1 MERFIFANQLRGIAA
16 LLVMMAHYFGV
27 YFAAQ
32 PMIGRMTASPDLGF
46 TPARWVR
53 AFELPYQGPT
63 GVAVFF
69 LISGFVIP
77 FSLHR
82 LSRTGFLVNR
92 FFRIFPTYAC
102 CLALGLLAVWLNARY
117 WQQPF
122 PFTWRDYAANA
133 ALVHNLLGIPTLD
146 EVNWTLSIEL
156 KFYLLAAA
164 VPMLLLR
171 AHPGWLLA
179 FLAAALAV
187 TLTHQPGQVLLAM
200 EVNYLTF
207 MVTGT
212 QFHHHAMGLLST
224 RALYARVLLVLA
236 AFTGTWAF
244 GPQSGQF
251 PWVTV
256 WYYNAVLVFGLCY
269 HWRGRFRPRR
279 LLDFLAAIS
288 YPLYC
293 VHPLFGYSLLKV
305 LMHRGLPFGTAVL
318 ATMAAT
324 IGLAWL
330 VHKAVEGPT
339 NALGKRLGRRLSGAR
354 SGAEVR
360 TLEQAAAVENGAR
373 TLP

>member
-1 MERFIFANQLRGIAA
+1 VTAAPVERFVFANQLRGIAA
-16 LLVMMAHYFGV
+16 MLVVMAHYFGV

-46 TPARWVR
+46 TPSPWVHL
-53 AFELPYQGPT
+53 FELPYQGPA

-77 FSLHR
+77 FSLR
-82 LSRTGFLVNR
+82 RTSRAGFLVNR

-133 ALVHNLLGIPTLD
+133 ALVHNLLGVPTLD
-146 EVNWTLSIEL
+146 EVNWTLSVEL

-164 VPMLLLR
+164 VPMLFLR
-171 AHPGWLLA
+171 PGIGWLA
-179 FLAAALAV
+179 VFLAATVTVALC
-187 TLTHQPGQVLLAM
+187 HQPVAGQVLLAM
-200 EVNYLTF
+200 ETNYLTF

-212 QFHHHAMGLLST
+212 QFYHHAAGHAGT
-224 RALYARVLLVLA
+224 RALAVRVLLVMA
-236 AFTGTWAF
+236 AFTCTWAF
-244 GPQSGQF
+244 GPQAGQF

-256 WYYNAVLVFGLCY
+256 WYYGAVAVFSLCY
-269 HWRGRFRPRR
+269 AWRGRFRPLRVV
-279 LLDFLAAIS
+279 DFLADIS

-293 VHPLFGYSLLKV
+293 VHPLVGYSLLKV
-305 LMHRGLPFGTAVL
+305 LMHRGLPFGAAVL
-318 ATMAAT
+318 VTMACV

-330 VHKAVEGPT
+330 VHKAVEAPT
-339 NALGKRLGRRLSGAR
+339 NGLGKCLSRRM
-354 SGAEVR
+354 VR
-360 TLEQAAAVENGAR
+360 RGQREATLAS
-373 TLP
+373 

>member
-1 MERFIFANQLRGIAA
+1 MDRFIFANQLRGIAA

-46 TPARWVR
+46 TPPPWVR

-77 FSLHR
+77 FSLRR
-82 LSRTGFLVNR
+82 LSRAGFLVNR

-102 CLALGLLAVWLNARY
+102 CLGLGLLAVWLNARY

-122 PFTWRDYAANA
+122 PFTWHDYAANA
-133 ALVHNLLGIPTLD
+133 ALVHNLLGVPTLD

-156 KFYLLAAA
+156 KFYLLAAL
-164 VPMLLLR
+164 VPMALLR
-171 AHPGWLLA
+171 PGLGWLLA
-179 FLAAALAV
+179 LLGGALLATAW
-187 TLTHQPGQVLLAM
+187 HQHSGHGTLLAM
-200 EVNYLTF
+200 EANYLTF
-207 MVTGT
+207 MVAGT
-212 QFHHHAMGLLST
+212 QFHHHATGQLST
-224 RALYARVLLVLA
+224 GALYARVLLVLA

-244 GPQSGQF
+244 GPQPGQF

-256 WYYNAVLVFGLCY
+256 WYYSAVLVFGLCY
-269 HWRGRFRPRR
+269 RWRGAFRQRR
-279 LLDFLAAIS
+279 VLDFLASIS

-305 LMHRGLPFGTAVL
+305 LMHRGLPFGAAVL
-318 ATMAAT
+318 VTMAAT

-339 NALGKRLGRRLSGAR
+339 NALGKRLGSRFSKGQAGAY
-354 SGAEVR
+354 GAA
-360 TLEQAAAVENGAR
+360 TA
-373 TLP
+373 P